1 MHHQSVQLLPVGSG
15 GGEEA
20 PEASS
25 AGEGGCRAV
34 EDGAGGGSGEGRG
47 NSADNGCS
55 RGEAHSTPA
64 GGKDQAHVGARANE
78 GTDVLA
84 ISSGRR
90 GEDGTG
96 VQQPPAADHDE
107 GHPTEEPDG
116 GGRGEGRTSR
126 SRNRQ
131 WQLRQGEILS
141 EEHMSRWKEE
151 YAPRVCELKTQ
162 AQRNLWAKKKIE
174 EQDLPAQ
181 QRHVLD
187 GYWTQSQPEGNWEF
201 HNGILPNF
209 GMEEVYQAMG
219 LFNEEGAWMEEFY
232 EEGVE
237 RTLSR
242 SSKKGVMK
250 GIKQLVVAE
259 VFSPPRVSLEA
270 EKMGHQ
276 SGGAFD
282 LETGY
287 DLTKARDR
295 RQVMKQLQE
304 ADPDLIVIC
313 PPCGPFS
320 ALQHLNVAQHGYKTL
335 QLKLAEGKEH
345 LTFGMR
351 IYEWQARRGKSAV
364 FEHPATS
371 AAWLEEV
378 VQRVLQLPN
387 VIRVRADQCEYGLA
401 VQGMKNKKPTDFM
414 VTGHGLATQLSKRC
428 SKQHQHQPLMGGL
441 ARLAQQYPAALCRAM
456 IRGAE
461 EDTHK
466 ASAQVW
472 AVEQEATS
480 GEARDLEDLLEDAID
495 REGSGATGIQDA
507 SRSAQH
513 GKALEEP
520 SDEEEEESGRE
531 LSRSDKQ
538 LIHKLHCN
546 LGHPNNLEFAKAL
559 RMARAR
565 GAVWRYVKDE
575 FKCSSCE
582 RNGRPK
588 PARPAMLPRS
598 FEPCKTLGIDVVY
611 FPGLD
616 ARKAVP
622 VLNMTDL
629 ATGYQM
635 LEPLDGVTSTQVW
648 EKFYG
653 SWARV
658 FSLPEVIL
666 VDQGREFYKDFAIKV
681 SEAGVLLKVI
691 GARAPWQ
698 QGRTE
703 RHGGLAKEVFIK
715 IREDVIPT
723 TWAEWKLCIYAVEAA
738 KNCMYNRS
746 GFSPAQRQLGYN
758 LRLPGSL
765 GSDDVYDPVT
775 MVQSTSGDMQRLLE
789 IRHAAMQ
796 AFIKHTTSIAVAKAA
811 KARSRTHTE
820 FKVGDIVY
828 VYRVPLQR
836 RKTKGE
842 EDFEDREGRRATWV
856 GPGSIVMT
864 EGANAWLSIRGEL
877 WKCAKE
883 QLRKATEEEAEAR
896 ELLGDES
903 EELRLS
909 MVRKASKRGFKD
921 VTHWPRPSEEEEDED
936 PAERPRQR
944 PRLEDPAEAETGS
957 GGYTPE
963 SPVGTVAEPMEEPA
977 REEIQRQAMESHRR
991 CEQMD
996 GTLSR
1001 RAPGTPFGVP
1011 RSTYPQEEVGYGPI
1025 RSTPRNQEAAPGEPS
1040 GGQRSN
1046 DIQEEP
1052 HYGPRRKQS
1061 QAEHPTSRRWNP
1073 YRGGMA
1079 PAQAEDEE
1087 DGGETHDDLW
1097 VYDEERQVIARY
1109 HQQARAVRFTP
1120 SLARGCPIHPKY
1132 LGSER
1137 RTVKKFGDG
1146 SSKVLKENWRS
1157 GMGKPGSNK
1166 EEGPLRWWTGYTEF
1180 KLRKVPPEVIY
1191 MTKRGSDEV
1200 KEEDITPEE

>member
-1 MHHQSVQLLPVGSG
+1 MAGAETATLGADG
-15 GGEEA
+15 GGEEPPHA
-20 PEASS
+20 
-25 AGEGGCRAV
+25 
-34 EDGAGGGSGEGRG
+34 GSGAHEGSNALAVG
-47 NSADNGCS
+47 SS
-55 RGEAHSTPA
+55 RGGAH
-64 GGKDQAHVGARANE
+64 GGD
-78 GTDVLA
+78 
-84 ISSGRR
+84 IP
-90 GEDGTG
+90 
-96 VQQPPAADHDE
+96 QPPVAATNHDE
-107 GHPTEEPDG
+107 GHPVEESADRG
-116 GGRGEGRTSR
+116 GDQGRTSR
-126 SRNRQ
+126 SRNQQ
-131 WQLRQGEILS
+131 WQLGQGDVLS
-141 EEHMSRWKEE
+141 DAQMKRWREEH
-151 YAPRVCELKTQ
+151 APRVCDLRTG
-162 AQRNLWAKKKIE
+162 AQHSLWAKKQLE

-181 QRHVLD
+181 QRQVLD
-187 GYWTQSQPEGNWEF
+187 GFWAQARPEGNWQF
-201 HNGILPNF
+201 HNGILPSF
-209 GMEEVYQAMG
+209 GMEDNHQTIG
-219 LFNEEGAWMEEFY
+219 LFNEEGAWMEKFY
-232 EEGVE
+232 EEGLE
-237 RTLSR
+237 RSLSK
-242 SSKKGVMK
+242 SSKKGVIK

-259 VFSPPRVSLEA
+259 VFSPPRVSSEA
-270 EKMGHQ
+270 EKMGHR
-276 SGGAFD
+276 SGGAYD

-287 DLTKARDR
+287 DLTTPRDR
-295 RQVMKQLQE
+295 RRVMKYLRE
-304 ADPDLIVIC
+304 EDPDLLVVC

-335 QLKLAEGKEH
+335 QFKLAEGKEH
-345 LTFGMR
+345 LRFGMR
-351 IYEWQARRGKSAV
+351 IFEWQARRGKSAV

-371 AAWLEEV
+371 AAWNEEEV
-378 VQRVLQLPN
+378 KQVMRLPN
-387 VIRVRADQCEYGLA
+387 VTRVRADQCEYGLA
-401 VQGMKNKKPTDFM
+401 VQGVRNKKPTDFL

-428 SKQHQHQPLMGGL
+428 SGQHRHQPLMGGL
-441 ARLAQQYPAALCRAM
+441 ARLAQQYPQALCQAM

-461 EDTHK
+461 EDNKHK
-466 ASAQVW
+466 SDQAW
-472 AVEQEATS
+472 ATGGEATA

-495 REGSGATGIQDA
+495 RDGSGAPRIHDAQRPTQDE
-507 SRSAQH
+507 
-513 GKALEEP
+513 KAVEEP
-520 SDEEEEESGRE
+520 HDEEEEESGKE

-546 LGHPNNLEFAKAL
+546 LGHPSNVEFAKAL

-575 FKCSSCE
+575 YTCSSCE

-635 LEPLDGVTSTQVW
+635 LEPLDGVTSNQVW

-666 VDQGREFYKDFAIKV
+666 VDQGREFYKDFATKV
-681 SEAGVLLKVI
+681 SEACVLLKVI

-715 IREDVIPT
+715 IREDVLPT

-738 KNCMYNRS
+738 KNRMYNRS

-765 GSDDVYDPVT
+765 GSDDVYDPAT

-811 KARSRTHTE
+811 KARSRTTTD
-820 FKVGDIVY
+820 FKVGDIVYVY

-836 RKTKGE
+836 RRVRGE
-842 EDFEDREGRRATWV
+842 EEFEDREGRRATWV
-856 GPGSIVMT
+856 GPGTIVMT

-896 ELLGDES
+896 ELLNEEF
-903 EELRLS
+903 EELRLN

-921 VTHWPRPSEEEEDED
+921 VTHWPRPEGEEEEEE
-936 PAERPRQR
+936 AGERPRQR
-944 PRLEDPAEAETGS
+944 PRVEDPGNAEDGRDGE
-957 GGYTPE
+957 YTPE

-977 REEIQRQAMESHRR
+977 REEMERQAAESHQR
-991 CEQMD
+991 CEQLD

-1001 RAPGTPFGVP
+1001 RPPGAPLGVP
-1011 RSTYPQEEVGYGPI
+1011 RNSTPAERIGYGPV
-1025 RSTPRNQEAAPGEPS
+1025 RNKHTAIPGDNPPEEKASYQPVRGEP
-1040 GGQRSN
+1040 
-1046 DIQEEP
+1046 
-1052 HYGPRRKQS
+1052 
-1061 QAEHPTSRRWNP
+1061 QARRWNP

-1087 DGGETHDDLW
+1087 DDEGAQEDLW

-1120 SLARGCPIHPKY
+1120 SIARGCPIHPKY
-1132 LGSER
+1132 LTSER

-1146 SSKVLKENWRS
+1146 SSKVQKENWRS
-1157 GMGKPGSNK
+1157 SMGKTEGQK

-1180 KLRKVPPEVIY
+1180 KLRRTPPEVIY

-1200 KEEDITPEE
+1200 REEDILPEEWEGWKIADAAEWAKVEATGAVKTLSVEESQDVERQLTEAQAEAENSTISHCPEMETI